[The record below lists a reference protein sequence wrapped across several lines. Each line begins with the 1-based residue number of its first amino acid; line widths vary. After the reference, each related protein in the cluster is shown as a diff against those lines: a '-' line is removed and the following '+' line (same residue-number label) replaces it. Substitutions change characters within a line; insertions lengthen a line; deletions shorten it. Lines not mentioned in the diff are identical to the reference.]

1 MSRSTN
7 WTIEEVEEGSFSV
20 KQGRRS
26 VKDRL
31 GSLQE
36 ATKVVL
42 KDWEDGQKVLY
53 IEADGYRNDL
63 TRTIIRKKAQQPSL

>member
-1 MSRSTN
+1 MSRSTD
-7 WTIEEVEEGSFSV
+7 WTITEDDRGQFSV
-20 KQGRRS
+20 EQGRRS

-63 TRTIIRKKAQQPSL
+63 TRTIIRKRAQQPSP